1 MKTFV
6 GSGTPSARPS
16 TRRILAAAS
25 AAMVAISLTGCT
37 LPVDGADASGQPTAS
52 PVEPTAAPV
61 AEPLVVPNCEQMLPE
76 SIALEYLG
84 DRGELLPTEGDQGPE
99 EMPWALHAQG
109 FDPILDT
116 VAQRDQCLWGYSD
129 NFHSFFTI
137 MVADTSSVDAEAFQ
151 AQIAA
156 AGYESTPNGEVET
169 YVLQEETS
177 DGYDYPTIALVDD
190 LWLFAQLNE
199 PERSLR
205 VVNAMLDEVRTLNPT
220 RGY

>member
-1 MKTFV
+1 MNTFA
-6 GSGTPSARPS
+6 GSGVPSARPS

-25 AAMVAISLTGCT
+25 AALVAISLTGCT
-37 LPVDGADASGQPTAS
+37 LPVDGADASDQPTSS
-52 PVEPTAAPV
+52 PVEPTAAPA

-99 EMPWALHAQG
+99 EVPWALHAQG
-109 FDPILDT
+109 FDTILDT
-116 VAQRDQCLWGYSD
+116 VAQRDQCIWGYPD

-137 MVADTSSVDAEAFQ
+137 MVADASSVEA
-151 AQIAA
+151 AALRDQIAE
-156 AGYESTPNGEVET
+156 AGYESTPNGDVET
-169 YVLQEETS
+169 FVLQEETS

-190 LWLFAQLNE
+190 LWLFAELFE
-199 PERSLR
+199 PEDSLR